1 MGRPKQFSRE
11 SVIEKALPLFWMRG
25 YADTSV
31 QEIERATG
39 VNKSGLYA
47 EFRDKDAIFLA
58 CLRYYHDHRG
68 GIVALS
74 RKPMGWDNIEN
85 FLKIVQVKMC
95 GKTGCFA
102 VNSAREAAV
111 IPRRALDEIE
121 QHAAVLQRLL
131 VRNLKAAGTRRP
143 AAEVA
148 SILFTFFHGS
158 CVEENLRPSVAA
170 SNRKIASFLRIAREL

>member
-1 MGRPKQFSRE
+1 MP
-11 SVIEKALPLFWMRG
+11 IFWTRG
-25 YADTSV
+25 YADTS
-31 QEIERATG
+31 IHDLERATG

-58 CLRYYHDHRG
+58 CLRHYHDHRG

-74 RKPMGWDNIEN
+74 RKPLGWTNIEN
-85 FLKIVQVKMC
+85 FLKIVQVKML

-111 IPRRALDEIE
+111 IPRRAVNEIE
-121 QHAAVLQRLL
+121 EHAAVLQRLL
-131 VRNLKAAGTRRP
+131 VRNLRAAGTRRP
-143 AAEVA
+143 PAEVA
-148 SILFTFFHGS
+148 SFVFTFFHGA

>member
-1 MGRPKQFSRE
+1 MGRPKQFSRQ
-11 SVIEKALPLFWMRG
+11 SVIEKALPLFWTRG
-25 YADTSV
+25 YTDTSI
-31 QEIERATG
+31 QDLERVTG

-58 CLRYYHDHRG
+58 CLRHYYAHRG

-74 RKPMGWDNIEN
+74 RKPMGWDNIES
-85 FLKIVQVKMC
+85 FLRIVQVRMC

-111 IPRRALDEIE
+111 VPRRAIAEITSHE
-121 QHAAVLQRLL
+121 AILRRLL
-131 VRNLKAAGTRRP
+131 IKNLQAARTRRP

-148 SILFTFFHGS
+148 TLVMTFFHGA
-158 CVEENLRPSVAA
+158 CVEQNLRPSVAA
-170 SNRKIASFLRIAREL
+170 SNRKISSFLRLARKM